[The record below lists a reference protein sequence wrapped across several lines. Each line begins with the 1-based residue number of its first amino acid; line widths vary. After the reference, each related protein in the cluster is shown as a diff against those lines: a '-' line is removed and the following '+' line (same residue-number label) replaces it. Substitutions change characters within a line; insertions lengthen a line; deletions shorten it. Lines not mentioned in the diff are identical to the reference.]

1 MGIEWD
7 LPRKTTP
14 PKLAFIKSKV
24 SMQVAKQE
32 KQPIVLPNCDA
43 HEPQKWQG

>member
-14 PKLAFIKSKV
+14 QKLAFIKSKV

-32 KQPIVLPNCDA
+32 KQPKVLPNGDA
-43 HEPQKWQG
+43 HEPQK